1 MIKREKHLNV
11 LTGSRRMTRVLSCA
25 LAMACA
31 TRRVILDGQNLVT
44 RPSLQ
49 VTAEALLV
57 TVYLLRGGGRRLP
70 WKKLKN
76 SKTLFFWD
84 SDRTFALLQMSQ
96 PGFFCDPSLL
106 IAYFSV

>member
-25 LAMACA
+25 FAMACA

-49 VTAEALLV
+49 V